1 MLCICKAWAL
11 VLTQGGARRGE
22 VEPVLLTADLALDRV
37 KAGEAL
43 RKLVAGHAAS
53 IRAFIQRI
61 PALRSKKP
69 EKLIAL
75 TREAQRLLPKEEKA
89 IRSTATLNTGYG
101 YLALADLEA
110 ASLAFN
116 QTLDDGLSGGNYYA
130 AIYGPINLAIIAI
143 LQGQLREALQ
153 ICGNN
158 IDRFNRVQAGQY
170 FPPIGALYILKGGIL
185 LEYDCLAESESALK
199 EGLELIRWTGE
210 FVASKRGYTAL
221 SRLHALRGDQPAMQ
235 ETLKT
240 LEETWPEGALYIQAF
255 RYRLLM
261 RHWPDEPDV
270 RKDAYTWL
278 AQSGIEFDELA
289 VIDGVDPVSN
299 TSFESYLN
307 AAHVLARLANE
318 NPEGDSLESVHDYLK
333 RQQDFAAW
341 RGFASWVVEIAIAR
355 TLLYQAAGKKFE
367 ALEML
372 EVALSNAAST
382 GLLRVF
388 LDEGQALKALLG
400 ELKPRLT
407 DHSLTAYANRLLEAF
422 QDEPAKT
429 ETEDGQK
436 ALLSE
441 RELEVLRYL
450 ATGLTYEE
458 IGRQLFLSLNTVQ
471 FHIKNIYGKLLVN
484 KRMQAIEK
492 AREMDLI

>member
-1 MLCICKAWAL
+1 M
-11 VLTQGGARRGE
+11 
-22 VEPVLLTADLALDRV
+22 
-37 KAGEAL
+37 
-43 RKLVAGHAAS
+43 
-53 IRAFIQRI
+53 
-61 PALRSKKP
+61 
-69 EKLIAL
+69 
-75 TREAQRLLPKEEKA
+75 
-89 IRSTATLNTGYG
+89 
-101 YLALADLEA
+101 LEA
-110 ASLAFN
+110 VRA
-116 QTLDDGLSGGNYYA
+116 
-130 AIYGPINLAIIAI
+130 
-143 LQGQLREALQ
+143 
-153 ICGNN
+153 
-158 IDRFNRVQAGQY
+158 
-170 FPPIGALYILKGGIL
+170 
-185 LEYDCLAESESALK
+185 
-199 EGLELIRWTGE
+199 
-210 FVASKRGYTAL
+210 
-221 SRLHALRGDQPAMQ
+221 
-235 ETLKT
+235 
-240 LEETWPEGALYIQAF
+240 LEETWPEGALYVQALHH
-255 RYRLLM
+255 RLAI
-261 RHWPDEPDV
+261 RHWPDDADV
-270 RKDAYTWL
+270 QKDALTWL
-278 AQSGIEFDELA
+278 PQSGIEFDELA
-289 VIDGVDPVSN
+289 VIDGIDPVS
-299 TSFESYLN
+299 TTTLESYLN
-307 AAHVLARLANE
+307 AAHVLARLAKGV
-318 NPEGDSLESVHDYLK
+318 PGDPPLDGVHDYLR
-333 RQQDFAAW
+333 RQQDYAAS

-422 QDEPAKT
+422 HDEPAKT

-450 ATGLTYEE
+450 ATGLTYGE